1 MLYNHGMTAKPD
13 IQERIKKVRTL
24 PEKAKAYQ
32 WQPGQSGNPAGRPKG
47 QTLKEYAK
55 GYFFNMTPEE
65 KEAYIAHVESKRP
78 GFMLEMAE
86 GRATES
92 KDVRISVPQPI
103 LGGISQS
110 IDMPLEGSKL
120 PVARTLE
127 LEAGNVPESPS
138 EGRVEAY
145 TGLDLETETQ

>member
-1 MLYNHGMTAKPD
+1 MTETTD
-13 IQERIKKVRTL
+13 IQKKKRGNIANLKPWPKGV
-24 PEKAKAYQ
+24 
-32 WQPGQSGNPAGRPKG
+32 SGNPAGRPKG

-103 LGGISQS
+103 LGGISQA
-110 IDMPLEGSKL
+110 PEGSKL
-120 PVARTLE
+120 PVARTLP
-127 LEAGNVPESPS
+127 LEAGNVPESPT
-138 EGRVEAY
+138 EGLVEAY
-145 TGLDLETETQ
+145 TGLELETETQ